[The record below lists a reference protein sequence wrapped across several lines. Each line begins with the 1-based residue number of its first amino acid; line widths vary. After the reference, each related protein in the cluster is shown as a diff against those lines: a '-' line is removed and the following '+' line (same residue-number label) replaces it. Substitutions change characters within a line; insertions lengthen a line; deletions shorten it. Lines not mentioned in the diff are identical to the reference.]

1 MNRDYEMNLIWD
13 YKPKRST
20 DDHYY
25 FEGPYYRTLL
35 TNGFIKD
42 YEIECALLGVIKSA
56 EDFDGIDQIQ
66 KLTHRT
72 SGLVI
77 LVIDNLSLDGLDEIL
92 EHSKKPFRDILK
104 NSYTTLMLPDEY
116 KARSIEITQLK

>member
-1 MNRDYEMNLIWD
+1 MNRDYELKLIWD
-13 YKPKRST
+13 YEPKRST
-20 DDHYY
+20 NDSYY

-35 TNGFIKD
+35 SNGVIKD

-56 EDFDGIDQIQ
+56 KDFEGIDQIQ
-66 KLTHRT
+66 KLTHKT

-92 EHSKKPFRDILK
+92 KHSKKQFRDILK
-104 NSYTTLMLPDEY
+104 NSYTTLMLPNEY
-116 KARSIEITQLK
+116 KERSIEITM